1 MVSTLR
7 QWRAGEEAGKP
18 RTGAREGASESSG
31 ESWRTHNAD
40 RRFKKIGKSKMR
52 AEKREF
58 VSNHVVDF
66 GSVQKACK
74 AVELAPSSYYYRK
87 KSNPIEKLQRD
98 ADLRDLIEK
107 IQLKFP
113 QYGVRRVHME
123 LKRHYGM
130 DINRKR
136 VQRIMQKFDL
146 KALIWRGFK
155 IKTTDSDHDY
165 GYAPNRIRGIEVTQL
180 DQVWVADITYI
191 RIKAGF
197 VYLATVMDLYSRKI
211 VGWSISDRIDAA
223 LCRDA
228 LMDAIEKRN
237 PKPGLIH
244 HSDRGVQYACDEY
257 KAVLEKHGILPSM
270 SAQGYCYD
278 NAFMESFFKTLKA
291 EEVYLTEYET
301 KDDVLK
307 SIPEFIENVYNK
319 KRLHSSLGYY
329 SPVEYEKLAGQGKK
343 LLKKMGAP
351 TIVQVTR

>member
-1 MVSTLR
+1 
-7 QWRAGEEAGKP
+7 
-18 RTGAREGASESSG
+18 
-31 ESWRTHNAD
+31 
-40 RRFKKIGKSKMR
+40 
-52 AEKREF
+52 
-58 VSNHVVDF
+58 
-66 GSVQKACK
+66 
-74 AVELAPSSYYYRK
+74 
-87 KSNPIEKLQRD
+87 LQRD

-107 IQLKFP
+107 IQLEFP

-146 KALIWRGFK
+146 KALIWKGFN

-165 GYAPNRIRGIEVTQL
+165 GYAPNRIRGIEVTQI

-211 VGWSISDRIDAA
+211 VGWAISDRIDAA
-223 LCRDA
+223 LCMDA
-228 LMDAIEKRN
+228 LMDAIQERN
-237 PKPGLIH
+237 PLPGLIH

-257 KAVLEKHGILPSM
+257 KAVLERHDILPSM

-329 SPVEYEKLAGQGKK
+329 SPVEYEKLAEQGKK

>member
-1 MVSTLR
+1 M
-7 QWRAGEEAGKP
+7 
-18 RTGAREGASESSG
+18 
-31 ESWRTHNAD
+31 
-40 RRFKKIGKSKMR
+40 
-52 AEKREF
+52 
-58 VSNHVVDF
+58 
-66 GSVQKACK
+66 
-74 AVELAPSSYYYRK
+74 
-87 KSNPIEKLQRD
+87 QRD

-107 IQLKFP
+107 IQLEFP

-146 KALIWRGFK
+146 KALIWKGFK

-165 GYAPNRIRGIEVTQL
+165 GYALNRIRGIEVTRV

-211 VGWSISDRIDAA
+211 VGWAISDRIDAA

-228 LMDAIEKRN
+228 LMDAIQTRK
-237 PKPGLIH
+237 PMPGLIH

-257 KAVLEKHGILPSM
+257 KAVLEKCGILPSM

-329 SPVEYEKLAGQGKK
+329 SPVDYEKLAEKGKK